1 MFFPLEFQILA
12 LALLA
17 ALGWSAALQVLA
29 WSGVDARQAL
39 QLAQL
44 PAGNAEPGDGGLSR
58 GVARLAA
65 ALALLSA
72 AGWLLSAC
80 SPAPGVRTG
89 IALLTYLALLAAL
102 AQPRRALCRAVRM
115 QLAGLLARIVKPSLS
130 DPVCLADI
138 IMADALTSCSRMLAD
153 AAVVACQF
161 GALLWRSGHACS
173 GAGVAGALLASAPFA
188 FRLRQ
193 CVNEYLKAPAGSPDA
208 RRHLANAIKYASSFP
223 VIALAAARPH
233 AVAAAAHPGWAPQT
247 VLFLWVAA
255 ATANSLYSFYWD
267 VAFDWDLGHTHSGWK
282 LADLVVP
289 AGCAASPGVP
299 DPPTRGLVATTSV
312 AVLAAPALWYIEPL
326 LLILRQ
332 DATVA
337 ALCAMYTRIQLL
349 GVLPW
354 LFFECVKRFLQAQG
368 IMHAS
373 TLVLVAA
380 TPVHLASSYLL
391 TQSPWLGVGMAGA
404 AAAGVLTNWLMLAG
418 IVAYVRQSK
427 ARSAWGGWSAQALW
441 AMPQYF
447 RLAVPSTI
455 MVCAEWWVLD
465 LLSLA
470 AGYLGSVPL
479 AAQSIIVNT
488 CGIAYQIPDS
498 LSVAVCNRT
507 GNLLGQA
514 QPRRAKIAAWLGIFL
529 GAAVGAAMLCAGLA
543 VRGWWGRVY
552 SDDRQVVACVAAA
565 MPACATFQMLDSI
578 NSVGSGV
585 LRGLG
590 RQNAGA
596 AINFPAYYVVGLPL
610 GLYLTYGAPRAG
622 LAGLWLGL
630 CAGVGLAV
638 AGQLLVCAR
647 TRWG

>member
-223 VIALAAARPH
+223 VIALAAARPQ

-299 DPPTRGLVATTSV
+299 DPP
-312 AVLAAPALWYIEPL
+312 AAPPQPCSFPRL
-326 LLILRQ
+326 LRPRLCFASHSVYYAAI
-332 DATVA
+332 ATD
-337 ALCAMYTRIQLL
+337 
-349 GVLPW
+349 
-354 LFFECVKRFLQAQG
+354 
-368 IMHAS
+368 
-373 TLVLVAA
+373 LVLR
-380 TPVHLASSYLL
+380 
-391 TQSPWLGVGMAGA
+391 MAWT
-404 AAAGVLTNWLMLAG
+404 L
-418 IVAYVRQSK
+418 R
-427 ARSAWGGWSAQALW
+427 
-441 AMPQYF
+441 
-447 RLAVPSTI
+447 
-455 MVCAEWWVLD
+455 
-465 LLSLA
+465 
-470 AGYLGSVPL
+470 LGSV
-479 AAQSIIVNT
+479 ARI
-488 CGIAYQIPDS
+488 DS
-498 LSVAVCNRT
+498 LAY
-507 GNLLGQA
+507 GGFLLSA
-514 QPRRAKIAAWLGIFL
+514 LELYRRWQWSILRIEKE
-529 GAAVGAAMLCAGLA
+529 
-543 VRGWWGRVY
+543 
-552 SDDRQVVACVAAA
+552 AAA
-565 MPACATFQMLDSI
+565 L
-578 NSVGSGV
+578 
-585 LRGLG
+585 
-590 RQNAGA
+590 
-596 AINFPAYYVVGLPL
+596 
-610 GLYLTYGAPRAG
+610 
-622 LAGLWLGL
+622 
-630 CAGVGLAV
+630 
-638 AGQLLVCAR
+638 
-647 TRWG
+647 